1 MHVPNINKC
10 ICYVITYFLCN
21 KLIFCWPPFPP
32 HPKKKCKK
40 NKQTTLKVAKTIIV
54 VTVLN
59 SKAEQD
65 GTAAW

>member
-21 KLIFCWPPFPP
+21 KLIFCWPPSPP
-32 HPKKKCKK
+32 PQKKCKK